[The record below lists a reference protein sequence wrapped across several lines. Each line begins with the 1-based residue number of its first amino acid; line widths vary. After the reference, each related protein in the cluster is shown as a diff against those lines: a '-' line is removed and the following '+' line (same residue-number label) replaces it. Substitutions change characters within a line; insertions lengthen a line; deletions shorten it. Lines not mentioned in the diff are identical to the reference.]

1 MRQIF
6 VEGGIMYI
14 LGTIVFLLFIYL
26 FYVLFNPDKF

>member
-1 MRQIF
+1 
-6 VEGGIMYI
+6 MYI